1 MFCNRC
7 GNKLSPESQFCNRCG
22 NRVAG
27 AEESTQPQQSR
38 SETPFRSVR
47 PARRHMAPAN
57 RPAPRRVGGYQEEE
71 EEPNLPE
78 TYYDDDSSSDNEE
91 VIFQIRP
98 AFYNVGIA
106 YIIAISISVA
116 LTAGL
121 AFIQVPFAIALAVC
135 SIFFL
140 YPLRLHIQNRRVTY
154 TLTSIKVEIEEGIF
168 SHSTRNIPLRN
179 IQDVTV
185 QASFQERLIG
195 IGDVLIDSAS
205 TAGKITMTNINDPN
219 KYADM
224 ILDQLEYWR

>member
-22 NRVAG
+22 NPVGG
-27 AEESTQPQQSR
+27 APETTAPQQSR
-38 SETPFRSVR
+38 TDAPFRGAR

-57 RPAPRRVGGYQEEE
+57 RPTPKRVGGYQED
-71 EEPNLPE
+71 EEPDLPDSYE
-78 TYYDDDSSSDNEE
+78 DDEGYSDDEE
-91 VIFQIRP
+91 IIFQIRP

-106 YIIAISISVA
+106 YMAAIIVSVG

-121 AFIQVPFAIALAVC
+121 AFVQVPFPIALAIC

-140 YPLRLHIQNRRVTY
+140 YPLRLHIENRRVTY

-168 SHSTRNIPLRN
+168 SRSTRNIPLRN

-205 TAGKITMTNINDPN
+205 AGGKITMNNISDPN
-219 KYADM
+219 KYAEM